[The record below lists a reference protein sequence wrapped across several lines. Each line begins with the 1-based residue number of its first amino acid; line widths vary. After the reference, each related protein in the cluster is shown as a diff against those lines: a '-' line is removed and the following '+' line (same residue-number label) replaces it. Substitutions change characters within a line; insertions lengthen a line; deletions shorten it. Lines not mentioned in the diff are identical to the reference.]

1 MPEVS
6 EQDVQNLA
14 VQHREYQKQAEA
26 VQKQMN
32 MLQMSRD
39 DCTRALEVIEGLDAV
54 GDNADTM
61 LPIGAGSFVY
71 ARLTNIDK
79 VVVNVGAGISVEK
92 SLDGAKETLTHRR
105 DEIGKVL
112 EHMNGSLAQIVQ
124 GIQSIEATVAKLNA
138 PE

>member
-14 VQHREYQKQAEA
+14 VQHQEYQKQAGA
-26 VQKQMN
+26 IQQQMN

-39 DCTRALEVIEGLDAV
+39 DCTRALEVIEGLGAAGEDA
-54 GDNADTM
+54 DAM

-71 ARLTNIDK
+71 ARLANIDK

-112 EHMNGSLAQIVQ
+112 EHMNTSLAQIVQ